1 MTPARQ
7 SVRAEIIPHIDDIGV
22 TLGSVKAMDE
32 LAGAGFVT
40 SGSVMAPC
48 PWFPDVAELAARR
61 PELDLGLHLTLT
73 SESARMRWRPMSTAS
88 RTSGLIDGDGYMWSQ
103 VPGLRANAQ
112 PAAIEDELETQ
123 IAAAMEAGIRIT
135 HLDHHMGGAFAPEF
149 AEITMRVARRHHL
162 PVLVPG
168 DPAAYAGVLN
178 WGPADMASLAG
189 LRDDVVAGGGVP
201 IDHFLMGLTFQNEDP
216 PTVYRRF
223 MTEARGLSFL
233 SMHCNAPGEVWAVHP
248 RDAAWRIAEYEWLR
262 GGPPKIPDDLV
273 LSNFREV
280 GARWNWN

>member
-1 MTPARQ
+1 VTPARQ

-123 IAAAMEAGIRIT
+123 IAAAIEAGIRIT

-178 WGPADMASLAG
+178 WGPADMALLAG

-223 MTEARGLSFL
+223 MTEASGLSFL
-233 SMHCNAPGEVWAVHP
+233 SMHCNVPGEVWAVHP

-262 GGPPKIPDDLV
+262 GGPPEIPDDLV
-273 LSNFREV
+273 LTDFREV

>member
-1 MTPARQ
+1 
-7 SVRAEIIPHIDDIGV
+7 
-22 TLGSVKAMDE
+22 
-32 LAGAGFVT
+32 
-40 SGSVMAPC
+40 
-48 PWFPDVAELAARR
+48 
-61 PELDLGLHLTLT
+61 
-73 SESARMRWRPMSTAS
+73 MSTAS
-88 RTSGLIDGDGYMWSQ
+88 RKSGLIDGDGYMWSQ

-248 RDAAWRIAEYEWLR
+248 RPEF
-262 GGPPKIPDDLV
+262 GGLEGLV
-273 LSNFREV
+273 GVVSSLTWGFLV
-280 GARWNWN
+280 